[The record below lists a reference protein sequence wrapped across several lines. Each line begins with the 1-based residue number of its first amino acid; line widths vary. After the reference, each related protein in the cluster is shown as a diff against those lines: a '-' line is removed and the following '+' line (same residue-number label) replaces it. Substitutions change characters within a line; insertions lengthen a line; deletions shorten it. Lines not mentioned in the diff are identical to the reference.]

1 MVERSLS
8 YIDPLDFQRSVV
20 SGVKN
25 PIDGDRREN
34 DSRLEFALLEN
45 MIVSL
50 RADEKGVI

>member
-8 YIDPLDFQRSVV
+8 HIDPLDFPRSVV

-25 PIDGDRREN
+25 LIDGDRREN